1 MIKES
6 SQILIDSEY
15 VSPKRLVSVKRNFHL
30 RLVSMQETQLLP
42 QQR

>member
-6 SQILIDSEY
+6 SQILIYSEY
-15 VSPKRLVSVKRNFHL
+15 VSPKRLVSVKRNFSL
-30 RLVSMQETQLLP
+30 RLVSMQKTQLLP